1 MLESV
6 KQLKTNYHTHTTF
19 CDGKDSPEKMVQTAI
34 EKGFDILGFSAH
46 SIYPLENEWHLDVKQ
61 YTEYAET
68 IAALKAKYRGKIE
81 ILTGYEVDYLPPLCV
96 PNRKTYA
103 ALGAEYIIGSVHYI
117 TTDRKGEENTAFP
130 TDYFTVDGPVEEVAH
145 GIETIF
151 GGDGKKAVQTY
162 FATEREM
169 LRHGEFDIAGHLDV
183 IRKRNSVLHFFDE
196 SEDWYKREI
205 EATAESAAHSGI
217 IVEIN
222 TGGIARGAI
231 DDTYPSADFLR
242 ELKKHDVPVMINSDA
257 HEAAHL
263 DAAFDLAKKRATDA
277 GYRETVYLR
286 DGEIFS
292 QPIL

>member
-1 MLESV
+1 V
-6 KQLKTNYHTHTTF
+6 KQLKTNYHTHTIF
-19 CDGKDSPEKMVQTAI
+19 CDGKDSPEKMVLAAI
-34 EKGFDILGFSAH
+34 EKDFDILGFSAH

-68 IAALKAKYRGKIE
+68 IAALKAQYRGQIE
-81 ILTGYEVDYLPPLCV
+81 ILTGYEVDFLPPLCV

-103 ALGAEYIIGSVHYI
+103 ALGAEYSIGSVHYI
-117 TTDRKGEENTAFP
+117 TNKQGAVFP
-130 TDYFTVDGPVEEVAH
+130 TDYFTVDGSVEEVTH
-145 GIETIF
+145 GIKTVF

-162 FATEREM
+162 FAVEREM
-169 LRHGEFDIAGHLDV
+169 LKHGGFDIAGHLDV
-183 IRKRNSVLHFFDE
+183 IRKRNGVLHFFDE
-196 SEDWYKREI
+196 SEDWYKREL
-205 EATAESAAHSGI
+205 EATSVAASSSGV

-257 HEAAHL
+257 HRAEHL
-263 DAAFDLAKKRATDA
+263 DAAFDLAKKRALDA

-286 DGEIFS
+286 DGKIFS
-292 QPIL
+292 QPII